1 MRELLLGVDI
11 GTSACKVAVF
21 NKQGEVIASGNGGYQ
36 VYYPHPGW
44 AEQNPDEWW
53 SAVCS
58 AIGDVL
64 KKGNVKPEE
73 IKGIGVD
80 GQSWSAIPIDKD
92 GNVLT
97 NTPIW
102 IDTRAQSICDRLNV
116 EIGADNI
123 FQVAGN
129 SMQPSYSTAKILWY
143 KENMPEVYA
152 NTYKILQSNAFIVY
166 RFTGI
171 CSQDKS
177 QGYGLHC
184 FDMRTGT
191 WNMEMCKKLGIPESF
206 LSDIYECSEIVGGV
220 SEKAAKETGL
230 LEGTPVVAG
239 ALDAAC
245 GTLGSGVIH
254 PGETQEQGGQA
265 GGMSICLDEY
275 AADPRLILSYH
286 AVPNQWILQGGTVGG
301 GGVMRWIEKELG
313 DYERSIAKE
322 CGKSSLVQFN
332 ELAEKVPAGSDG
344 LIFLPYMS
352 GERSPI

>member
-1 MRELLLGVDI
+1 
-11 GTSACKVAVF
+11 
-21 NKQGEVIASGNGGYQ
+21 
-36 VYYPHPGW
+36 
-44 AEQNPDEWW
+44 
-53 SAVCS
+53 
-58 AIGDVL
+58 
-64 KKGNVKPEE
+64 
-73 IKGIGVD
+73 
-80 GQSWSAIPIDKD
+80 
-92 GNVLT
+92 
-97 NTPIW
+97 
-102 IDTRAQSICDRLNV
+102 
-116 EIGADNI
+116 
-123 FQVAGN
+123 
-129 SMQPSYSTAKILWY
+129 MQPSYSTAKILWY

-220 SEKAAKETGL
+220 STKAAKETGL

-301 GGVMRWIEKELG
+301 GGVMRWI
-313 DYERSIAKE
+313 
-322 CGKSSLVQFN
+322 
-332 ELAEKVPAGSDG
+332 
-344 LIFLPYMS
+344 
-352 GERSPI
+352 

>member
-102 IDTRAQSICDRLNV
+102 MDTRAQSICDRLNA

-143 KENMPEVYA
+143 KETCRKYMKRHIRSYS
-152 NTYKILQSNAFIVY
+152 LM
-166 RFTGI
+166 
-171 CSQDKS
+171 
-177 QGYGLHC
+177 H
-184 FDMRTGT
+184 
-191 WNMEMCKKLGIPESF
+191 
-206 LSDIYECSEIVGGV
+206 
-220 SEKAAKETGL
+220 
-230 LEGTPVVAG
+230 
-239 ALDAAC
+239 
-245 GTLGSGVIH
+245 
-254 PGETQEQGGQA
+254 
-265 GGMSICLDEY
+265 
-275 AADPRLILSYH
+275 LSYI
-286 AVPNQWILQGGTVGG
+286 VL
-301 GGVMRWIEKELG
+301 
-313 DYERSIAKE
+313 
-322 CGKSSLVQFN
+322 
-332 ELAEKVPAGSDG
+332 PASVHRINLKDMVSTA
-344 LIFLPYMS
+344 LI
-352 GERSPI
+352 